1 MRESPNHPLR
11 RLQLAGIAL
20 PGRAPEQ
27 GEAIA
32 RLETGHPG
40 FDAALGGGLA
50 RGRLHELFAPDA
62 SDAASA
68 VGFAAMLALRALE
81 NAPDAPLLWLRTSAA
96 ARQAGTFHAPGLAEI
111 GGDPARLLLAEAP
124 DALAL
129 LRCANDAARCPG
141 LMAVVIE
148 TWGPMPAFDLTA
160 SRRLALAARETGV
173 TLLMLR
179 LGADPVPSAAETRW
193 HVAAAASRAL
203 DAKAPGLPAIEIELL
218 RWRAGPA
225 GMRRRLEWDRDLRCF
240 REPALPG
247 AVVPFPVRRAVADRE
262 PAALRRSA

>member
-1 MRESPNHPLR
+1 MMRESPNHPLR
-11 RLQLAGIAL
+11 RLQGLAGIAL
-20 PGRAPEQ
+20 SDRAETV
-27 GEAIA
+27 AH
-32 RLETGHPG
+32 LETGHAA

-62 SDAASA
+62 DDAASA
-68 VGFAAMLALRALE
+68 TGFAAMLALRALE
-81 NAPDAPLLWLRTSAA
+81 AAPAAPLLWLRTGAA
-96 ARQAGTFHAPGLAEI
+96 ARQAGTFHAPGLAEL

-124 DALAL
+124 DAIAL

-141 LMAVVIE
+141 LAAAVIE

-160 SRRLALAARETGV
+160 SRRLALAARDSGV

-179 LGADPVPSAAETRW
+179 LGAEPVPSAAETRW
-193 HVAAAASRAL
+193 GVSAAPSQAL
-203 DAKAPGLPAIEIELL
+203 EAKAPGSPAIEIELL

-225 GMRRRLEWDRDLRCF
+225 GMRRRMEWDRDVRCF

-247 AVVPFPVRRAVADRE
+247 AVVPFPVRRALADRSA
-262 PAALRRSA
+262 AALRRTA